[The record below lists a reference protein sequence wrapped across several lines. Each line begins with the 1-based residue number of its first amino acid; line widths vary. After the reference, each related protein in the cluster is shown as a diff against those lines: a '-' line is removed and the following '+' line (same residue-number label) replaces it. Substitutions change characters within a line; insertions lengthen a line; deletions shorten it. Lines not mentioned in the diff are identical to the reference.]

1 MDSDNDLQQ
10 YVRQIL
16 ADNPFK
22 LVLSGPDGMRET
34 LRRLSNGYQAE
45 RIVNR
50 QAFQSNLTVEE
61 TYPFVLKR
69 LEEGYRQL
77 NA

>member
-1 MDSDNDLQQ
+1 MDSENDLQQ
-10 YVRQIL
+10 YVKQIL

-22 LVLSGPDGMRET
+22 LVLSGPDGMRDT

-50 QAFQSNLTVEE
+50 
-61 TYPFVLKR
+61 
-69 LEEGYRQL
+69 
-77 NA
+77 